1 MLRLIT
7 GFSVVAAIGSIAIA
21 WPAVVAQPKPIKL
34 TAKQAALMGLP
45 APAKQA
51 REPSISR
58 LIVKLRNVDMV
69 QAMSSGRVQA
79 LAARAG
85 AGMKVL
91 RAMDNN
97 AALMSLD
104 TPVRLSEAKAV
115 AARLAAD
122 PMVEY
127 AEPDVMMKVQL
138 TPTDMIFWPRQW
150 NLYPP
155 TASYTGAIMSA
166 VVPPPMPKTAV
177 AAGASNLPTAWDT
190 TTGANSVVVAVIDT
204 GIVNHPDLNGSAL
217 LPPNVAFNTYTAGG
231 RFLPGYDFVSANA
244 GAPVCRRALSK
255 ITTAIPA
262 AMTIHPIRAT
272 W

>member
-1 MLRLIT
+1 
-7 GFSVVAAIGSIAIA
+7 
-21 WPAVVAQPKPIKL
+21 
-34 TAKQAALMGLP
+34 
-45 APAKQA
+45 
-51 REPSISR
+51 
-58 LIVKLRNVDMV
+58 MV

-104 TPVRLSEAKAV
+104 VPVRLSEAKAI

-138 TPTDMIFWPRQW
+138 TPSDTDFLPRQW

-177 AAGASNLPTAWDT
+177 AAGASNLPTA
-190 TTGANSVVVAVIDT
+190 
-204 GIVNHPDLNGSAL
+204 GIRRPAQTQSWWLSSIPGSSIIL
-217 LPPNVAFNTYTAGG
+217 
-231 RFLPGYDFVSANA
+231 
-244 GAPVCRRALSK
+244 
-255 ITTAIPA
+255 I
-262 AMTIHPIRAT
+262 
-272 W
+272 